1 MVVSQDVDELTY
13 FSNITFLSPQIN
25 IFFKSDSIPFAPIG
39 CPNFMQNKTKYTMD
53 PGIYFL
59 MKTNKSEIEIKVL
72 KMQSCWYYLVLV
84 SPS

>member
-1 MVVSQDVDELTY
+1 MMLAVVFYHHAKRFLKNLMVVSQDVDELTY
-13 FSNITFLSPQIN
+13 FSNITFLTPQIN

-59 MKTNKSEIEIKVL
+59 MKTNK
-72 KMQSCWYYLVLV
+72 
-84 SPS
+84 